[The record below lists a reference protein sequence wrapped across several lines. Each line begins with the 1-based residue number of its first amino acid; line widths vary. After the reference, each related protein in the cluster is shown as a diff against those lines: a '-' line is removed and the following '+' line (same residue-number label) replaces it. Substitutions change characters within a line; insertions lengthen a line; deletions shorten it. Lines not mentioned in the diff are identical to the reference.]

1 MTQSWR
7 LLRSGHDAEMS
18 IITVQIGQ
26 CGNQL
31 GFEFFNVLSQDIRR
45 AESAECYNGYS
56 QKYCQQS
63 NERFFTSDS
72 KDGLVASAVLID
84 TEKKVVGKAL
94 VDACRSN
101 QWHYAKDSCYTHQQ
115 GAGNNW
121 ASGYIEHAERGLDS
135 IMELIRRRVERCDWL
150 DGFLPLMSLGGG
162 TGSGL
167 GTKVT
172 EALSQDYPNTP
183 LVNIVVRPF
192 SSGEVAVQAYN
203 AVLSLSHLQDSSD
216 ALIVL
221 NNDGLH
227 HVASKRWAVKNA
239 SLSHLNIVAA
249 QQLACLLQP
258 SKTAEGLPTRIG
270 DVPVELGCHSQLR
283 LVTLLQV
290 PQEPPHVAPFSCATW
305 PGLVRSLHKMRLC
318 RSSTDE
324 AMGAEGRPLRSV
336 AALSV
341 ARGDGLSSSGAPVP
355 GEALFGAPSPA
366 SWTCPRRFLGRG
378 RTLLLADNHQGCL
391 SFLEPLL
398 SRAWGRFTEGAFLHH
413 YTRHGLQV
421 EDLADA
427 FVRLE
432 QTLEAYRQLS
442 GS

>member
-1 MTQSWR
+1 
-7 LLRSGHDAEMS
+7 MS

-31 GFEFFNVLSQDIRR
+31 GFELFNVLSQDIGR

-56 QKYCQQS
+56 QKYCQS
-63 NERFFTSDS
+63 SKERFFTSDS
-72 KDGLVASAVLID
+72 KGGLVASAVLID
-84 TEKKVVGKAL
+84 TEEKVVNKAL
-94 VDACRSN
+94 VEACRSN
-101 QWHYAKDSCYTHQQ
+101 QWHYAKDSCYTHEQ

-121 ASGYIEHAERGLDS
+121 ASGYIEHATKGLDS
-135 IMELIRRRVERCDWL
+135 ILELIRRRVEKCDWL
-150 DGFLPLMSLGGG
+150 GGFLPLMSLGGG

-172 EALSQDYPNTP
+172 EALNRDYPSTP
-183 LVNIVVRPF
+183 LVNAVVRPF

-227 HVASKRWAVKNA
+227 HVASKRWALKNA
-239 SLSHLNIVAA
+239 SLSHLNVVAA

-258 SKTAEGLPTRIG
+258 SKTAEGLPARIG

-290 PQEPPHVAPFSCATW
+290 PQEPPHVAPFSCASW

-324 AMGAEGRPLRSV
+324 AMGAEGSPLRSV
-336 AALSV
+336 ASLAV
-341 ARGDGLSSSGAPVP
+341 ARGDGLSSFVPGPLVP
-355 GEALFGAPSPA
+355 GEIPFCPSLRPLT
-366 SWTCPRRFLGRG
+366 SWTCPRRFLGLG
-378 RTLLLADNHQGCL
+378 KTLVLADNHQGCL

-398 SRAWGRFTEGAFLHH
+398 SQAWGRFTEGAYLHH

-432 QTLEAYRQLS
+432 QTVEAYRQLLCS
-442 GS
+442 